1 MSIQVV
7 VLGAKGMTGRIV
19 FEFLKIYFPNSIF
32 GTTRNKNEI
41 KKNLFLF
48 RVEFVKKD
56 FEIIQKKLKKID
68 FVINCIGIVEQDA
81 PIKKFTYANSLFPHN
96 LLELSKKHN
105 FKIIHVSSDA
115 VFSSLVGKV
124 DEAASPSPDSNY
136 GASKLLGE
144 LRAPNALTIRTS
156 VIGLDPIK
164 HKGVLE
170 WAKREKQKRLP
181 GFTNQI
187 WTGCTTLQFATLCNH
202 IIQNNRFSE
211 FSKRSS
217 IYHFAPI
224 GPVTKYRI
232 IKEFLQLIHS
242 SKVVEK
248 SSGKKITRAL
258 TSRYLD
264 SQHLNKYTRPLSQA
278 LKELLDFEKQLV

>member
-7 VLGAKGMTGRIV
+7 VLGAQGMVGRAL
-19 FEFLKIYFPNSIF
+19 FAYLKLHFPNSVF
-32 GTTRNKNEI
+32 GTVRNKSET
-41 KKNLFLF
+41 KRNLFFF
-48 RVEFVKKD
+48 RAETAQKD
-56 FEIIQKKLKKID
+56 FNYIQKKIKKID
-68 FVINCIGIVEQDA
+68 FVINCIGIIEQDELM
-81 PIKKFTYANSLFPHN
+81 KKFTYTNFLFPHN

-124 DEAASPSPDSNY
+124 DETASPFPETNY

-170 WAKREKQKRLP
+170 WAKRQKQKRLP

-187 WTGCTTLQFATLCNH
+187 WTGCTTFQFATLCSH

-242 SKVVEK
+242 SNVVEK
-248 SSGKKITRAL
+248 SSGEKITRAL

-264 SQHLNKYTRPLSQA
+264 SQHLNKYTRSLPQA
-278 LKELLDFEKQLV
+278 LKELLEFEKQLV